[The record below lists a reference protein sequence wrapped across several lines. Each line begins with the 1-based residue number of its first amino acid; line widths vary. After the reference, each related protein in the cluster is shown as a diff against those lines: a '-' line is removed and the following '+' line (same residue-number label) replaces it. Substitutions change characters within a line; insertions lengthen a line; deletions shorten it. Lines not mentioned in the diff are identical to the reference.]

1 MSGQEGSGD
10 SVSSPGGG
18 GGGGNGT
25 GTGRPLLPHLIRVNV
40 RVTFNGF
47 CDVKER
53 LRQRTPSSSTTGDE
67 AAAGT
72 AAALRTMS
80 HGLKEA
86 VVLDKRG
93 AARLKQA
100 VLNFPAVQEVAAL
113 LQTIGVCLVVKPIC
127 RGQVVS
133 DHFVRTGIKSGEVV
147 HCVVSPEAQHVVSA
161 ASSPVADAGEAAPGA
176 ASPPSEG
183 SPRGSGGGAGEA
195 AGDDGRPRGFDRL
208 LEAGFTAED
217 VALMRVQFR
226 SSQSVAVPQAG
237 DADGEGEAGQLAQ
250 EDLWLDAQGGAS
262 PSGAG
267 AGGAASG
274 AASPLGSGG
283 HSVPMPQ
290 IFDTLLDDGLGPGGE
305 PQVEQGVIVEV
316 DPPENP
322 SQEDSVGFGFVLGFF
337 LAHTGLLF
345 IQSRRHVRLG
355 VALGVAAN
363 FVLGCLAVVLLDM
376 RDHGVVG

>member
-10 SVSSPGGG
+10 SASSPGGG
-18 GGGGNGT
+18 GGSGGGGT
-25 GTGRPLLPHLIRVNV
+25 GTGGPLLPHLIRVNV

-53 LRQRTPSSSTTGDE
+53 LRQRTPSPSTTGEE
-67 AAAGT
+67 AAAGM
-72 AAALRTMS
+72 AAALHTMS

-86 VVLDKRG
+86 VVIDKRG
-93 AARLKQA
+93 VARLKQA

-147 HCVVSPEAQHVVSA
+147 HCVVSPEAQHAASA
-161 ASSPVADAGEAAPGA
+161 ASSPAADAGEAAVGA
-176 ASPPSEG
+176 ASPPPDG
-183 SPRGSGGGAGEA
+183 SPRGGGGGAGEA
-195 AGDDGRPRGFDRL
+195 AGGDEPPRGFDRL

-226 SSQSVAVPQAG
+226 SSQSVS
-237 DADGEGEAGQLAQ
+237 DGEGEAGQLAQ
-250 EDLWLDAQGGAS
+250 EDRWLDAQGGAS

-267 AGGAASG
+267 TGGAASG
-274 AASPLGSGG
+274 AASPLGVGG
-283 HSVPMPQ
+283 ASVPMPQ
-290 IFDTLLDDGLGPGGE
+290 IFDTLLDEGLGHGGE

-322 SQEDSVGFGFVLGFF
+322 SLEDSVGFGFVLGFF
-337 LAHTGLLF
+337 LTHTGLLF